1 MNKYTHTY
9 IYQLQ
14 KNAGLGAL
22 ANMLKTLA
30 TKVPTLAS
38 KVPTLASNVG
48 TLATKVPTL
57 ASKVPTLASN
67 VPSSTMGLGQEI
79 DQFITKR
86 FDGGATLE
94 RMMRYMD

>member
-22 ANMLKTLA
+22 ANMLK
-30 TKVPTLAS
+30 
-38 KVPTLASNVG
+38 